1 MRGLYWLSR
10 DLFDDRGGFKQ
21 SAEPDA
27 QQLQQIRNHIEHR
40 YLKVHEDMWSGPDD
54 ENPFADTLAV
64 SIYRDDLEAKALR
77 MLKFARAALVY
88 LVCAVQVE
96 ERARAAKGAKGIA
109 APMFVDRWE
118 DDWKF

>member
-1 MRGLYWLSR
+1 
-10 DLFDDRGGFKQ
+10 
-21 SAEPDA
+21 
-27 QQLQQIRNHIEHR
+27 
-40 YLKVHEDMWSGPDD
+40 
-54 ENPFADTLAV
+54 
-64 SIYRDDLEAKALR
+64 